1 MKEVFCV
8 ILHNIRSAFNVG
20 SIFRTADA
28 VGVDK
33 IFLTGYTPTPD
44 KNKEIAKT
52 ALGAENFVK
61 WEKYESFS
69 YLLKKFKNNADLCG
83 FDTRINADNNDA
95 DLRGNKYHPNYNRM
109 GVKIT
114 DKFNTQINADRK
126 YKGKYYLVGVEQAE
140 NSIPFYKFKPKFPLV
155 LILGN
160 EVRGLD
166 KRILKKVDKIVEIPM
181 FGKKESLNV
190 AVTFGIIAYCVKINK
205 YGRV

>member
-1 MKEVFCV
+1 MNKEICV

-28 VGVDK
+28 ANVDK

-44 KNKEIAKT
+44 KNKEITKT

-61 WEKYESFS
+61 WEQYKNIS
-69 YLLKKFKNNADLCG
+69 YLLEKLKKE
-83 FDTRINADNNDA
+83 
-95 DLRGNKYHPNYNRM
+95 
-109 GVKIT
+109 
-114 DKFNTQINADRK
+114 
-126 YKGKYYLVGVEQAE
+126 KYYLVAIEQAE

-166 KRILKKVDKIVEIPM
+166 KRILKKVDKTVEIPM

-190 AVTFGIIAYCVKINK
+190 AVAFGIIAYWVKINK

>member
-1 MKEVFCV
+1 MKENFCV

-28 VGVDK
+28 ANVDK

-44 KNKEIAKT
+44 KNKEITKT

-61 WEKYESFS
+61 WEQYKNIS
-69 YLLKKFKNNADLCG
+69 YLLEKLKKE
-83 FDTRINADNNDA
+83 
-95 DLRGNKYHPNYNRM
+95 
-109 GVKIT
+109 
-114 DKFNTQINADRK
+114 
-126 YKGKYYLVGVEQAE
+126 KYYLVAIEQAE

-155 LILGN
+155 LILGS

-166 KRILKKVDKIVEIPM
+166 KRILKKVDKTVEIPM

-190 AVTFGIIAYCVKINK
+190 AVAFGIIAYCVKINK
-205 YGRV
+205 IGRV

>member
-1 MKEVFCV
+1 MKENFCV
-8 ILHNIRSAFNVG
+8 ILHNIRSSFNVG

-28 VGVDK
+28 VGVQK

-44 KNKEIAKT
+44 KNEKIKKT

-61 WEKYESFS
+61 WEKYQDIS
-69 YLLKKFKNNADLCG
+69 YLLKKLK
-83 FDTRINADNNDA
+83 
-95 DLRGNKYHPNYNRM
+95 KE
-109 GVKIT
+109 
-114 DKFNTQINADRK
+114 
-126 YKGKYYLVGVEQAE
+126 KYYLIAVEQAK
-140 NSIPFYKFKPKFPLV
+140 NSIPFYRFKPKFPLV

-190 AVTFGIIAYCVKINK
+190 AVAFGIIAYWVKIK
-205 YGRV
+205 IF